1 MKIILLEDVKKL
13 GKKGDIVNVSDGY
26 ARNMLIP
33 QNLGIEATAGNLNT
47 LKLKKAHEEKVAAE
61 NLAAAKD
68 LAEKLGDKKVR
79 ILIKAG
85 DNGKV
90 FGSVSAKEIADAVRD
105 QLGIEVDRKK
115 IVMDGAIKTLG
126 ESRVKIKLHPQV
138 AVNLN
143 VEVAGK

>member
-13 GKKGDIVNVSDGY
+13 GKKGDVVNVSDGY

-33 QNLGIEATAGNLNT
+33 KNLGVEATAGNMNS
-47 LKLKKAHEEKVAAE
+47 LKLKKAHEEKAAAE
-61 NLAAAKD
+61 NLAAAEELGK
-68 LAEKLGDKKVR
+68 KLDGSRVK

-90 FGSVSAKEIADAVRD
+90 FGSVSAKEIADAVKD
-105 QLGIEVDRKK
+105 QKGIEVDRKK

-126 ESRVKIKLHPQV
+126 ETQVKIKLHRKV
-138 AVNLN
+138 SANLI
-143 VEVAGK
+143 VEVAAR

>member
-13 GKKGDIVNVSDGY
+13 GKKGDVVNVSDGY

-33 QNLGIEATAGNLNT
+33 KNLGVEATAGNMNS
-47 LKLKKAHEEKVAAE
+47 LKLKKAHEEKAAAE
-61 NLAAAKD
+61 NLAAAEELGK
-68 LAEKLGDKKVR
+68 KLDGSRVK

-90 FGSVSAKEIADAVRD
+90 FGSVSAKEIADAVKD
-105 QLGIEVDRKK
+105 QKGIEVDRKK

-126 ESRVKIKLHPQV
+126 ETQVKIKLHPKV
-138 AVNLN
+138 SANLI
-143 VEVAGK
+143 VEVAAR